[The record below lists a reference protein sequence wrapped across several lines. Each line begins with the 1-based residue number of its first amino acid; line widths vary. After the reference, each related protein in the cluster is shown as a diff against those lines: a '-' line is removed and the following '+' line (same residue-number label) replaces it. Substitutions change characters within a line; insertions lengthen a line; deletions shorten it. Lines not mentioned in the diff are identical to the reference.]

1 MENREA
7 REGRSMSEAQLAVCV
22 VGAGR
27 AGMVHARNYRW
38 NLPRARLTAIVEPDA
53 GTAAAAVG
61 ELSLPGDVVFGSLS
75 EALERATIDAVVVT
89 TPTFTHAELVTLAA
103 GAGRH
108 VLCEKPLALTLEECD
123 RIEGAVAEAGV
134 VFEMGFMRR
143 FDPPFVAAERL
154 LREGRIGRPTMIR
167 SLTRGPGLPPPWAQD
182 PRTSNGML
190 AEVNSHDFDTVR
202 WLMGAE
208 IVSVFARAAAL
219 KVPELRE
226 QHPDFYDSAA
236 VVLELS
242 SGALAVIEG
251 VCPASYGYD
260 ARAEVVGTEG
270 VLAVGGLDGV
280 AVTSVRADSGVQRP
294 TFPSWRDRFQA
305 AYADEDRHFVRRIL
319 EGGEPKTGPLDG
331 RRALEGVLAANQAIR
346 TGQAVSLPL

>member
-1 MENREA
+1 VDVSA
-7 REGRSMSEAQLAVCV
+7 SERVVDVCL

-27 AGMVHARNYRW
+27 AGMVHARDYRW
-38 NLPRARLTAIVEPDA
+38 KVAGARLAAIVEPDE
-53 GTAAAAVG
+53 GRAAAAVD
-61 ELSLPGDVVFGSLS
+61 ELGLSPDVVHADLAS
-75 EALERATIDAVVVT
+75 ALERASIDAVVIT
-89 TPTFTHAELVTLAA
+89 TPTFTHADLVVAAA
-103 GAGRH
+103 GAGKH
-108 VLCEKPLALTLEECD
+108 VLCEKPLAITLDECD
-123 RIEGAVAEAGV
+123 RIAAVVADAGI

-143 FDPPFVAAERL
+143 FDPPFVQAKGL
-154 LREGRIGRPTMIR
+154 LRDGRIGAPVMIR

-202 WLMGAE
+202 WLMDAE

-242 SGALAVIEG
+242 NGTLGIIEG
-251 VCPASYGYD
+251 VCPATYGYD

-270 VLAVGGLDGV
+270 VLSIGGLDGV
-280 AVTSVRADSGVQRP
+280 AVASVRADAGVQRP
-294 TFPSWRDRFQA
+294 TFPSWRDRFET
-305 AYADEDRHFVRRIL
+305 AYAEEDRHFVRRIL
-319 EGGEPKTGPLDG
+319 EGGDPVTGPQDG
-331 RRALEGVLAANQAIR
+331 RRAVEAVIAANEAIR
-346 TGQAVSLPL
+346 TGQAVRLTQ

>member
-1 MENREA
+1 
-7 REGRSMSEAQLAVCV
+7 
-22 VGAGR
+22 
-27 AGMVHARNYRW
+27 MVHARNYRW
-38 NLPRARLTAIVEPDA
+38 SLPQARLAAIVEPDA
-53 GTAAAAVG
+53 GNADAAMG
-61 ELSLPGDVVFGSLS
+61 ELGLSRDHVFDRLA
-75 EALERATIDAVVVT
+75 EALERASIDAVVVT
-89 TPTFTHAELVTLAA
+89 TPTFTHAELVALAA
-103 GAGRH
+103 GAGKH
-108 VLCEKPLALTLEECD
+108 VLCEKPLALTLDECD
-123 RIEGAVAEAGV
+123 RIAAAVAEAGV

-154 LREGRIGRPTMIR
+154 LGEGRIGSPTMVR

-208 IVSVFARAAAL
+208 FVSVFARAAAL
-219 KVPELRE
+219 KVPELRDK
-226 QHPDFYDSAA
+226 HPDFYDSAA

-242 SGALAVIEG
+242 TGALAIIEG

-270 VLAVGGLDGV
+270 VLSIGGLEGV

-294 TFPSWRDRFQA
+294 TFPSWRDRFHT

-319 EGGEPKTGPLDG
+319 EGGAQRAGPLDG

-346 TGQAVSLPL
+346 TGLAVRLPL